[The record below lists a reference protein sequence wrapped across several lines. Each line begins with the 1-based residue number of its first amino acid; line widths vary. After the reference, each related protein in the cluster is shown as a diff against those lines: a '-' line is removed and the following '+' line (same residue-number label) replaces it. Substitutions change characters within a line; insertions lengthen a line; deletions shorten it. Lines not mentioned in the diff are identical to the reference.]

1 MKHRIIELHNR
12 KHEPFYILH
21 EVISDNLTRPIYPV
35 VRYRT
40 KKEAEKAIK
49 EV

>member
-12 KHEPFYILH
+12 KHESFYILH
-21 EVISDNLTRPIYPV
+21 EVISNTLTRPVYPV

-40 KKEAEKAIK
+40 KEEAEKAIQDK
-49 EV
+49 

>member
-1 MKHRIIELHNR
+1 MKYKIIELHNR

-21 EVISDNLTRPIYPV
+21 EVISDNLTQPVYPV

-40 KKEAEKAIK
+40 KEEAEKAIK